1 MLEILMEK
9 VKEQLLNTIKV
20 EDITDIE
27 NNIDNIVTSMMEGLK
42 GGLSEVRRVE

>member
-27 NNIDNIVTSMMEGLK
+27 NNIDNIVVSMMEGLK